1 MDPFYLGYKNNFK
14 FEQEKRAMN
23 KHKKSSS
30 VNMSAYNER
39 RNYSTN
45 MNRRF
50 NNDNNKDNAE
60 DYQKLAKKFYCIII
74 GLQDELTRQTV
85 KNYALLEENI
95 DLKQKISE
103 AAQINFFSLLCI
115 YNIKY
120 TKCLLI
126 SAFAWFFIYH
136 T

>member
-1 MDPFYLGYKNNFK
+1 MQPFYLGYKNNFK

-103 AAQINFFSLLCI
+103 AAQKNK
-115 YNIKY
+115 N
-120 TKCLLI
+120 
-126 SAFAWFFIYH
+126 
-136 T
+136 

>member
-95 DLKQKISE
+95 DLKQKISK
-103 AAQINFFSLLCI
+103 AAQKNK
-115 YNIKY
+115 N
-120 TKCLLI
+120 
-126 SAFAWFFIYH
+126 
-136 T
+136 

>member
-1 MDPFYLGYKNNFK
+1 MEPFYLGYKNNFK

-45 MNRRF
+45 MNRRL

-103 AAQINFFSLLCI
+103 AAQKNK
-115 YNIKY
+115 N
-120 TKCLLI
+120 
-126 SAFAWFFIYH
+126 
-136 T
+136 

>member
-30 VNMSAYNER
+30 MSMSSYNER

-50 NNDNNKDNAE
+50 NNDNNNKDTAE

-85 KNYALLEENI
+85 KNYSLLEENI
-95 DLKQKISE
+95 DLKQKITE
-103 AAQINFFSLLCI
+103 AAQKNKNS
-115 YNIKY
+115 N
-120 TKCLLI
+120 
-126 SAFAWFFIYH
+126 
-136 T
+136 

>member
-1 MDPFYLGYKNNFK
+1 MEPFYLGYKNNFK

-50 NNDNNKDNAE
+50 NNDNKDNAE

-103 AAQINFFSLLCI
+103 AAQKNK
-115 YNIKY
+115 N
-120 TKCLLI
+120 
-126 SAFAWFFIYH
+126 
-136 T
+136 

>member
-1 MDPFYLGYKNNFK
+1 MEPFYLGYKNNFK

-95 DLKQKISE
+95 DLKQKLSE
-103 AAQINFFSLLCI
+103 AAQKNK
-115 YNIKY
+115 N
-120 TKCLLI
+120 
-126 SAFAWFFIYH
+126 
-136 T
+136 

>member
-1 MDPFYLGYKNNFK
+1 MEPFYLGYKKNFK

-103 AAQINFFSLLCI
+103 AMQKNK
-115 YNIKY
+115 N
-120 TKCLLI
+120 
-126 SAFAWFFIYH
+126 
-136 T
+136 

>member
-1 MDPFYLGYKNNFK
+1 MDTIYLGYKNNFK

-103 AAQINFFSLLCI
+103 AAQKN
-115 YNIKY
+115 NN
-120 TKCLLI
+120 
-126 SAFAWFFIYH
+126 
-136 T
+136 

>member
-103 AAQINFFSLLCI
+103 AEQ
-115 YNIKY
+115 KY
-120 TKCLLI
+120 KN
-126 SAFAWFFIYH
+126 
-136 T
+136 

>member
-1 MDPFYLGYKNNFK
+1 MEPFYLGYKNNFK

-45 MNRRF
+45 MNRKF

-103 AAQINFFSLLCI
+103 AAQKNK
-115 YNIKY
+115 N
-120 TKCLLI
+120 
-126 SAFAWFFIYH
+126 
-136 T
+136 